1 MLRSKTCND
10 IYFNILNNNYNKK
23 GYLNSEKSKNAKK
36 VYINLNLNLNIMN
49 TYEITYWKFILDN
62 KVNNI
67 IIIEDK
73 NNEEIVSI
81 FIFYLNILI
90 SF

>member
-1 MLRSKTCND
+1 
-10 IYFNILNNNYNKK
+10 
-23 GYLNSEKSKNAKK
+23 
-36 VYINLNLNLNIMN
+36 MN

-81 FIFYLNILI
+81 FIFYLNILM

>member
-1 MLRSKTCND
+1 M
-10 IYFNILNNNYNKK
+10 NNNYNKK

-90 SF
+90 YFWIVFFYIKV

>member
-1 MLRSKTCND
+1 
-10 IYFNILNNNYNKK
+10 
-23 GYLNSEKSKNAKK
+23 
-36 VYINLNLNLNIMN
+36 MN

-90 SF
+90 YF

>member
-1 MLRSKTCND
+1 M
-10 IYFNILNNNYNKK
+10 NNNYNKK

-90 SF
+90 YF

>member
-1 MLRSKTCND
+1 MLRSKIKLD
-10 IYFNILNNNYNKK
+10 LYFNILNNNYNKK

-73 NNEEIVSI
+73 NNEAIVSK
-81 FIFYLNILI
+81 FIIYLNVFI